1 MILRSLWLIALLLP
15 TAAQE
20 EKPAKPSTTGI
31 QIKLLAEAAPA
42 DLGKVFMQLAEDEKS
57 AAVDLP
63 TRFLSNPILVPTR
76 TMVLKTSEKEV
87 PLCTINLPEAGKAF
101 AIILVTA
108 KPSGYTPII
117 VRTDD
122 PTFKEGD
129 VFFVNR
135 SEKVVLGKLGKTPLI
150 LNPGE
155 TNKSR
160 PTGAVDDAYYDIAF
174 ATRESQGDKLI
185 SSSRW
190 PIDKNLRSYVFFF
203 TSAQGKTSF
212 RAVDEYMEVSPP

>member
-1 MILRSLWLIALLLP
+1 MTFRSLWLFALLLP
-15 TAAQE
+15 AIAQD
-20 EKPAKPSTTGI
+20 EKPAKASTTGV
-31 QIKLLAEAAPA
+31 QVKLLAEAAPEN
-42 DLGKVFMQLAEDEKS
+42 LGKVFMQLAEEEKS

-76 TMVLKTSEKEV
+76 TMVLKTSEKEI
-87 PLCTINLPEAGKAF
+87 PLCTITLPEQGKAF

-108 KPSGYTPII
+108 KPAGYNPII

-122 PTFKEGD
+122 PSFKEGD
-129 VFFVNR
+129 VFFINR
-135 SEKVVLGKLGKTPLI
+135 SEKVVLGKLGKTPII
-150 LNPGE
+150 LQPGE
-155 TNKSR
+155 SNKAR
-160 PTGAVDDAYYDIAF
+160 PTGAVDNAYYDIAF
-174 ATRESQGDKLI
+174 ATREPQGDKLI

-212 RAVDEYMEVSPP
+212 RAVDEYMEVAAP